1 MPGCKGSSGT
11 GMRYKLTL
19 ATGLLEC
26 LCFAG
31 VVFGWASLVFVLKTD
46 GYFSELCINVTNA
59 SGELGS
65 GEAFNVLDGSLNFML
80 LVRCLSVFRFR
91 LQSAR

>member
-1 MPGCKGSSGT
+1 MYFPIQVFLTLTVWTQRMLGCKGSSGM
-11 GMRYKLTL
+11 GVKYKLTL

-46 GYFSELCINVTNA
+46 GYFSDLCFNVTDA

-65 GEAFNVLDGSLNFML
+65 GEVIYNGGF
-80 LVRCLSVFRFR
+80 
-91 LQSAR
+91 